1 MGWPQRGPR
10 KNLTSC
16 PGLVDH
22 YIMRISGSSRKLP
35 LHSNWADSFDAPAL
49 VLPHLLFG
57 NDAHLHTSTLL
68 HFYTSTLLHF
78 YTSTLLHFPQIR
90 QTSPQTR
97 QSLPSLASNTSSHQ
111 SRLLSCRSCN
121 LRTPCSQH
129 LQEEAATNIPLAP
142 SARLASWLFVSD
154 ASGIGQMTDVG
165 RKTLYISFNK
175 LVRVYVVTTR
185 ETTFHRFP

>member
-1 MGWPQRGPR
+1 
-10 KNLTSC
+10 
-16 PGLVDH
+16 
-22 YIMRISGSSRKLP
+22 MRISGSSRKLP

-49 VLPHLLFG
+49 VLPHLLLG
-57 NDAHLHTSTLL
+57 IMRTSTLL
-68 HFYTSTLLHF
+68 RFL
-78 YTSTLLHFPQIR
+78 QIR
-90 QTSPQTR
+90 QTSPQIR
-97 QSLPSLASNTSSHQ
+97 QSRPSLASNTSSHQ

-129 LQEEAATNIPLAP
+129 LQAEAATIIPLAP
-142 SARLASWLFVSD
+142 SARLASCLFESD
-154 ASGIGQMTDVG
+154 ASGIGEMTDVG